1 MKIKRVKMRK
11 NINLAFYISKANLPK
26 ENLKINNILGKNI
39 NSSKNLKPETKE
51 EDKIKILFLHYFCS
65 R

>member
-1 MKIKRVKMRK
+1 MRK

-26 ENLKINNILGKNI
+26 ENLKINNILGKQV
-39 NSSKNLKPETKE
+39 NSSKNLKPKTKE
-51 EDKIKILFLHYFCS
+51 EDKIKILSLHYFCS